1 METKN
6 RSGRS
11 DRNRW
16 FKSLELSETEPA
28 ERRNQMT
35 PKHILPAIAI
45 VLAAVSYAGWP
56 TLGAAVII
64 LAAANFVP

>member
-1 METKN
+1 
-6 RSGRS
+6 
-11 DRNRW
+11 
-16 FKSLELSETEPA
+16 
-28 ERRNQMT
+28 MT
-35 PKHILPAIAI
+35 PKHILTAIAI

>member
-1 METKN
+1 MHM
-6 RSGRS
+6 S
-11 DRNRW
+11 
-16 FKSLELSETEPA
+16 
-28 ERRNQMT
+28 
-35 PKHILPAIAI
+35 PKQILTAIAL